1 MSWMDAVS
9 SSYSLIFQEC
19 LFNRDNYSVYVPESF
34 CLWKWENFCAVQ
46 EYCFIIIIIIIA
58 IGRERE
64 RKWRQMLL
72 LLSCYGCCCG
82 WWYTSLNL
90 TQSWGVCII
99 RSIFLRLL
107 GSPLSSGW
115 CAKIH
120 NKFSDSRGWH
130 PKCSVA
136 WHFDHGLIY
145 SAGLAEERMS
155 LARNRMNKSP
165 GYETRL

>member
-1 MSWMDAVS
+1 MCLRAFVGENEKTFVQYKNIVS
-9 SSYSLIFQEC
+9 LLLLLLPQG
-19 LFNRDNYSVYVPESF
+19 V
-34 CLWKWENFCAVQ
+34 
-46 EYCFIIIIIIIA
+46 
-58 IGRERE
+58 RERQRE

-72 LLSCYGCCCG
+72 LLSCYCCCCG

-90 TQSWGVCII
+90 TQSWGVCIF
-99 RSIFLRLL
+99 RSVFLRLL
-107 GSPLSSGW
+107 LESPLSSGW

-155 LARNRMNKSP
+155 LARHRMNKSP